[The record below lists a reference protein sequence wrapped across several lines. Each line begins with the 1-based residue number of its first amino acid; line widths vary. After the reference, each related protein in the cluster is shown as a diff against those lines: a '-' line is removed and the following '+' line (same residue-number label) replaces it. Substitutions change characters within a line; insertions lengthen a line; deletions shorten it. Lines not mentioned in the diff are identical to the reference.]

1 MNGEWSNDESK
12 LEKGQ
17 SRGLKTGNA
26 GSRRGAS
33 EKKSCGDG
41 KRRQRRCQTQR
52 AAMANAGSGDGKR
65 RVQGF
70 QPSRAYIIYNV
81 SASAL
86 SDAKDYVWRDCKS
99 LYAERADF
107 KSARTFSHVRMAD
120 VPRHVP
126 TFRINHALTSHSQRS
141 DFAFLPFSLHFF
153 ILSFFIFNILS
164 YLCRRLTF
172 GTTFVELN
180 RTRQG
185 KI

>member
-1 MNGEWSNDESK
+1 MQG
-12 LEKGQ
+12 
-17 SRGLKTGNA
+17 RA
-26 GSRRGAS
+26 VARR
-33 EKKSCGDG
+33 
-41 KRRQRRCQTQR
+41 KRNR
-52 AAMANAGSGDGKR
+52 AAMANAGSGDAKR

-70 QPSRAYIIYNV
+70 SALARVIIYNV

-86 SDAKDYVWRDCKS
+86 ADAKDYAWRDCKS
-99 LYAERADF
+99 LYSERADF
-107 KSARTFSHVRMAD
+107 KSARTFPHVRQAD

-126 TFRINHALTSHSQRS
+126 TFRINHALTSHSQRL
-141 DFAFLPFSLHFF
+141 DFNFQPFSLHFF

>member
-52 AAMANAGSGDGKR
+52 AAMANAGC
-65 RVQGF
+65 RVF
-70 QPSRAYIIYNV
+70 QPSRAYFIYNV
-81 SASAL
+81 CASSF
-86 SDAKDYVWRDCKS
+86 SDAKEYALWDCKF

-107 KSARTFSHVRMAD
+107 KSARTFSHVRQAD

-126 TFRINHALTSHSQRS
+126 TFRINHALTSHSQRL
-141 DFAFLPFSLHFF
+141 DFNFQPFSLHFF